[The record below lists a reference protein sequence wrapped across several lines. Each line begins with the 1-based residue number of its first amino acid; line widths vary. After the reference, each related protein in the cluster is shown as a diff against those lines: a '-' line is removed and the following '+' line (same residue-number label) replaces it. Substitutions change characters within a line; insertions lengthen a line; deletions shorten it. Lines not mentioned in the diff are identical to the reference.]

1 MLGHAAY
8 AQTLVLAI
16 FMGGMALGAWLASRY
31 SRRWDNLLLG
41 YAVAEGV
48 IGLLGLTFHRLF
60 ITLLDA
66 LYLNWIPVLS
76 DPATIAALKWSL
88 AALLILPQSVLLG
101 ATFPL
106 MSAGIIRLYPD
117 TPGATLGMLYFT
129 NSLGAAAGVLVS
141 VFVLIP
147 AVGLPGTIMTAGILN
162 VLLAIVV
169 WGIAKERRTPAPVE
183 SASASAQ
190 ASFSWLTVALLA
202 IALGSSMASFFY
214 EIGWIRMLSLVLGSS
229 TQAFELMLS
238 AFILGLALGGLWIRR
253 RLDRIAAPLRYAGY
267 VQVLMGV
274 CAVGTLPLY
283 NASFDFM
290 GFMIGSLSK
299 TDGGYTL
306 FNLTSQTIAMAIMIP
321 ATVLAGMTLPL
332 FTYALLQRGAGE
344 RSIGR
349 VYSANTIGAILG
361 VLLAVHVV
369 MPALGVKGLVSL
381 GALLDIVVG
390 IALLALARPQWQWR
404 WELPASAG
412 AAVLVFT
419 AILLTVRFDPLRMVS
434 GVYRDGLNRKP
445 PDTEVQYYRDG
456 KTASIARYLFK
467 DGRMNISTNGKP
479 DASIHTKI
487 TTGTMDEMTMVM
499 AAVLPLS
506 LRPDAKTV
514 ANIGLGSGMTTH
526 NLLSADQLERV
537 DTVEIEQAMVEG
549 ARGFGPFVER
559 AFTDPRSQ
567 IHIDD
572 AKTYFSSHNA
582 RYDIIISEPSNP
594 WVSGVAS
601 LYSEEFYRY
610 IKNHL
615 NEHGLLVQWLQLY
628 ELNPRLASSVFQALA
643 PHFSD
648 YVVFNTDDSNI
659 LIIASNGGNLKS
671 LDPWLLAE
679 PELQNQLKRIGLQS
693 IQDIEA
699 HRLGDKALL
708 QPLFAG
714 FGAPANSDFFPYLSL
729 NAPRS
734 RYLREDAGILIQLH
748 LAPMPVLEMLDGHVR
763 AGEITATPVPFFV
776 AQEYQQLA
784 NRIAETLL
792 NSLPID
798 PEKLG
803 RLGFDLQLLTRE
815 LTVSSPQQPA
825 DELVRAIFLQI
836 AGTVNPHL
844 PPKRVAPL
852 WDYLANQPGYNAL
865 SESTRDWFALH
876 RAIGSRDGHAM
887 ATLANRLIETSPKEK
902 LSTQEAGYLLA
913 AGLTAYLATGDKA
926 KAKALLETFNNHQKP
941 INQPPFHLQ
950 LLLRQLTTKS

>member
-1 MLGHAAY
+1 
-8 AQTLVLAI
+8 
-16 FMGGMALGAWLASRY
+16 
-31 SRRWDNLLLG
+31 
-41 YAVAEGV
+41 
-48 IGLLGLTFHRLF
+48 
-60 ITLLDA
+60 
-66 LYLNWIPVLS
+66 
-76 DPATIAALKWSL
+76 
-88 AALLILPQSVLLG
+88 
-101 ATFPL
+101 
-106 MSAGIIRLYPD
+106 
-117 TPGATLGMLYFT
+117 
-129 NSLGAAAGVLVS
+129 
-141 VFVLIP
+141 
-147 AVGLPGTIMTAGILN
+147 
-162 VLLAIVV
+162 
-169 WGIAKERRTPAPVE
+169 
-183 SASASAQ
+183 
-190 ASFSWLTVALLA
+190 
-202 IALGSSMASFFY
+202 
-214 EIGWIRMLSLVLGSS
+214 
-229 TQAFELMLS
+229 
-238 AFILGLALGGLWIRR
+238 
-253 RLDRIAAPLRYAGY
+253 
-267 VQVLMGV
+267 
-274 CAVGTLPLY
+274 
-283 NASFDFM
+283 
-290 GFMIGSLSK
+290 
-299 TDGGYTL
+299 
-306 FNLTSQTIAMAIMIP
+306 MAIMIP

-615 NEHGLLVQWLQLY
+615 NERGLLVQWLQLY

-648 YVVFNTDDSNI
+648 YVVFNTDDTNI
-659 LIIASNGGNLKS
+659 LIIASNGGQLKS
-671 LDPWLLAE
+671 LDPWPLAE
-679 PELQNQLKRIGLQS
+679 PKLQDQLKRIGLQS
-693 IQDIEA
+693 MRDIEA
-699 HRLGDKALL
+699 HRLGNKALL

-734 RYLREDAGILIQLH
+734 RYLLEDAGILIQLY

-763 AGEITATPVPFFV
+763 AGEITATPVSFFV
-776 AQEYQQLA
+776 VQEYQQLA
-784 NRIAETLL
+784 NHIAETPL
-792 NSLPID
+792 NSQPID

-803 RLGFDLQLLTRE
+803 GLGFDLQLLRRE
-815 LTVSSPQQPA
+815 LAVSAPQQPA
-825 DELVRAIFLQI
+825 DELVRALLLQI

-844 PPKRVAPL
+844 PASRVTPL
-852 WDYLANQPGYNAL
+852 WDYLASQPGYNAL

-876 RAIGSRDGHAM
+876 RAIGSRDTHSM

-902 LSTQEAGYLLA
+902 LSTQEAGYLLV
-913 AGLTAYLATGDKA
+913 AGLTAYLAMGDKE
-926 KAKALLETFNNHQKP
+926 KANALLNNFDNHQKL
-941 INQPPFHLQ
+941 INQPPIHLQ
-950 LLLRQLTTKS
+950 LLLRQLATKS